1 MPIISSLH
9 NPRVKQIRALKLR
22 KERERTGCFFIE
34 GRQALIA
41 AAQAGAQIETLVLAP
56 ELLGGRCEHVLLE
69 QQLQSEVDHLEVSVD
84 VFRSLVARDSVHGIA
99 AVVRQ
104 RWHALA
110 RVQPAADRCWVA
122 LDSIQYPGNLGSI
135 LRTCDATGAAGVILL
150 GASSDPY
157 DPEAVRASVGAIFT
171 LGLVRASTAEFIT
184 WKRTQGIRVVGTSPA
199 APLDYRA
206 ASYGLPM
213 ILLMGSERSGLP
225 QSLQNLCDA
234 VVQIPMIGRSDSLN
248 LAVATGL
255 MLYEVFRQRQPIGLT
270 E

>member
-1 MPIISSLH
+1 MPVISSLH
-9 NPRVKQIRALKLR
+9 NTRVKQIRALKQR
-22 KERERTGCFFIE
+22 KERQRTGCFFIE

-41 AAQAGAQIETLVLAP
+41 AARAGAQIETLVLAP
-56 ELLGGRCEHVLLE
+56 GLLAERRELSPVA
-69 QQLQSEVDHLEVSVD
+69 QQLQGGVERIEVSAE
-84 VFRSLVARDSVHGIA
+84 VFRSLAARDNAHGIA

-104 RWHALA
+104 RWQSLA
-110 RVQPAADRCWVA
+110 QIGSGAACWVA
-122 LDSIQYPGNLGSI
+122 LEAIQYPGNLGSI

-150 GASSDPY
+150 GATSDPY
-157 DPEAVRASVGAIFT
+157 DPEAVRARVGAIFS

-184 WKRTQGIRVVGTSPA
+184 WKCTRGVRVVGTSPA
-199 APLDYRA
+199 AVLDYRA

-255 MLYEVFRQRQPIGLT
+255 MLYEVFRQRRPIALT